1 MANIIA
7 VIWDFD
13 KTLLQGYMQDPIFKH
28 YQIDGDT
35 FWDEVNNLPE
45 KYWKTQNVHVNRD
58 TIYLNHFLHY
68 VKSGKFKGLT
78 NEKMRKF
85 GEELEFYP
93 GLPDFFKR
101 TVDEVENNPRY
112 SEYDIKVQH
121 FVVSTGLLEIIKGC
135 NIFPYIKDAWA
146 CEFIETTDEN
156 GEKTISEIGYTIDNT
171 SKTRALF
178 EINKGVAHMNEKPDN
193 EINVNTKIP
202 EASRKVHF
210 KNMIYIADGPSDIPA
225 FSVIK
230 QFNGSTFAV
239 YPKGNVEAMNQ
250 VEQLRRE
257 GRVHMYAEAD
267 YRENTTT
274 DLWIRQKIK
283 SLAEQIRNEEKAKL
297 TKFANPPLKHL

>member
-35 FWDEVNNLPE
+35 FWEEVNNLPE

-230 QFNGSTFAV
+230 QFNG
-239 YPKGNVEAMNQ
+239 
-250 VEQLRRE
+250 
-257 GRVHMYAEAD
+257 
-267 YRENTTT
+267 
-274 DLWIRQKIK
+274 
-283 SLAEQIRNEEKAKL
+283 
-297 TKFANPPLKHL
+297 

>member
-28 YQIDGDT
+28 YKVDGNT
-35 FWDEVNNLPE
+35 FWSEVNDLPNH
-45 KYWKTQNVHVNRD
+45 YWEEQNVHVNRD
-58 TIYLNHFLHY
+58 TIYLNHFLNY
-68 VKSGKFKGLT
+68 VKNGKFAGLS

-85 GEELEFYP
+85 GEELEFYK

-101 TVDEVENNPRY
+101 TMDEIENNPRY
-112 SEYDIKVQH
+112 AEYDIKVQH

-135 NIFPYIKDAWA
+135 SIFPYIKDAWA
-146 CEFIETTDEN
+146 CEFIESVNEK
-156 GEKTISEIGYTIDNT
+156 GEKVISEIGYTIDNT

-178 EINKGVAHMNEKPDN
+178 EINKGVAHMNAKPDN
-193 EINVNTKIP
+193 EINVNTKLP
-202 EASRKVHF
+202 EKMRKVHF
-210 KNMIYIADGPSDIPA
+210 KNMIYVADGPSDIPA

-230 QFNGSTFAV
+230 QFSGSTFAV
-239 YPKGNVEAMNQ
+239 YPKGNVDAMNQ

-267 YRENTTT
+267 YQENTTA

-283 SLAEQIRNEEKAKL
+283 SLAEEIRKEEEEKIK
-297 TKFANPPLKHL
+297 KFITPKLKHL